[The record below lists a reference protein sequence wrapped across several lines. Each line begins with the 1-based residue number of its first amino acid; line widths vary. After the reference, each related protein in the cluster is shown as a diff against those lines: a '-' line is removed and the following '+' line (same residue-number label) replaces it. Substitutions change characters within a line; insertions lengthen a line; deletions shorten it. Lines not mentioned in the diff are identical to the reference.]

1 MEQRRSNNGADYF
14 LLLVADFR
22 NVHVNI
28 ISSQVVGGLE
38 PRQGPLVFSELFLR
52 PPKTANVLGS
62 SCLHR
67 PGAASQN
74 RLDCKDFTLCLINV
88 KKKNSRSCSKAAR
101 LICKWHDEQGPRRF
115 IGDEV

>member
-14 LLLVADFR
+14 LLLVAYFR

-52 PPKTANVLGS
+52 PPKTANMLGS

-74 RLDCKDFTLCLINV
+74 TDSIAKILLC
-88 KKKNSRSCSKAAR
+88 A
-101 LICKWHDEQGPRRF
+101 
-115 IGDEV
+115 